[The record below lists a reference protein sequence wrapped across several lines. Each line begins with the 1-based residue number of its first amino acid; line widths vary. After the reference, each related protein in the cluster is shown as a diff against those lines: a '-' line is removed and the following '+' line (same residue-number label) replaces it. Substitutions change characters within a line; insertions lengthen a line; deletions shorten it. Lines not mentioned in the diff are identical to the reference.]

1 MRFGVL
7 GTGFWAREIHAAG
20 LAEHENAE
28 LVGIWGRDLAKAK
41 ALGAQ
46 FEVAGYDDLDALLAQ
61 VDAVSF
67 SLPPAVQVPLAI
79 RAAEAGKHLLLEKP
93 IALTLDDADRLVA
106 AVRSNRVA
114 SVVFF
119 TFRFQQGTATWLAQ
133 AARTTLMG
141 GAGSWL
147 GNLFEPGSPFRDSAW
162 RAEKGALW
170 DLGPHALSLF
180 IPALGPVT
188 EVQAGGG
195 LGDTVH
201 LVLHHEGG
209 AASTVTLS
217 HTVASMSSGIEF
229 FVHGDAGRIT
239 LLPEAGPAAR
249 AAYSVAVEELIA
261 AAVSGGAHP
270 CDVEF
275 GHEVVAVL
283 DAAALALT
291 SGRRERV
298 SRRGS

>member
-7 GTGFWAREIHAAG
+7 GTGFWAREIHAAS
-20 LAEHENAE
+20 LAEHPDAE

-41 ALGAQ
+41 SVGAAFDVQ
-46 FEVAGYDDLDALLAQ
+46 GYDDLDALLSE

-67 SLPPAVQVPLAI
+67 SLPPVVQVPLAI

-93 IALTLDDADRLVA
+93 VALTVEDADRLVA
-106 AVRSNRVA
+106 AVQANAVA

-119 TFRFQQGTATWLAQ
+119 TFRFQPGTATWLAP
-133 AARTTLMG
+133 AARTRLAG

-147 GNLFEPGSPFRDSAW
+147 GNNYQPDSPFKDSGW
-162 RAEKGALW
+162 RKDKGALW
-170 DLGPHALSLF
+170 DIGPHALSLF

-188 EVQAGGG
+188 AVQTGGG

-201 LVLHHEGG
+201 LVLHHESG

-217 HTVASMSSGIEF
+217 HSVATMSSGIEF

-239 LLPEAGPAAR
+239 LLPEGGPAATI
-249 AAYSVAVEELIA
+249 AHQVAVDELTA
-261 AAVSGGAHP
+261 AALTGGTHP
-270 CDVEF
+270 CDVAF
-275 GHEVVAVL
+275 GREVVVVL
-283 DAAALALT
+283 AAAQ
-291 SGRRERV
+291 
-298 SRRGS
+298 

>member
-7 GTGFWAREIHAAG
+7 GTGFWARQIHAAS
-20 LAEHENAE
+20 LAEHPDAE
-28 LVGIWGRDLAKAK
+28 LAGVWGRDLAKAK
-41 ALGAQ
+41 ALGAEFDVQ
-46 FEVAGYDDLDALLAQ
+46 GYDDLDALLAE

-93 IALTLDDADRLVA
+93 IALTVEDADRLVA
-106 AVRSNRVA
+106 AVRAAGVA

-119 TFRFQQGTATWLAQ
+119 TFRFQPGTATWLAQ
-133 AARTTLMG
+133 AARTKLMG

-147 GNLFEPGSPFRDSAW
+147 GNLYQPGSPFADSPW
-162 RAEKGALW
+162 RKEQGALW
-170 DLGPHALSLF
+170 DIGPHALSLF

-188 EVQAGGG
+188 AVQAGAG

-201 LVLHHEGG
+201 LVLHHESG

-217 HTVASMSSGIEF
+217 HTVASMSGGMEF

-239 LLPEAGPAAR
+239 LLPEERAAR
-249 AAYSVAVEELIA
+249 AAHQVAVKELTA
-261 AAVSGGAHP
+261 AAVTGGTHP
-270 CDVEF
+270 CDVGF
-275 GHEVVAVL
+275 GREVVAVL
-283 DAAALALT
+283 AAAQRALE
-291 SGRRERV
+291 SGCREPV
-298 SRRGS
+298 AS